1 MLCMAF
7 PLAILFTR
15 DIWFMQ
21 KDQYE
26 NSVVELLQV
35 ATETYIKKD

>member
-1 MLCMAF
+1 
-7 PLAILFTR
+7 
-15 DIWFMQ
+15 MQ

-35 ATETYIKKD
+35 ATETYIKKGWNKTLIQA